1 MMKHNIIAAS
11 LLAAV
16 TMMTVGCN
24 KEDNIVPIEPK
35 AKVSR
40 IYTTNTTIMERYND
54 STQTWDTT
62 IYLPS
67 ERKLN
72 CELIWT
78 GNRLD
83 SMHHGVN
90 IYLFTY
96 DSRGR
101 LVHVEDAYTYTHF
114 DLDYNASGQL
124 SRVYKCSLHEGDTV
138 YKETYLY
145 FWSDGKL
152 ERLEDDIWALEPN
165 ESGLKHKT
173 LLYTWAGDNISK
185 TVSLSLNFNGNRD
198 TVSNNYEVNN
208 LVNPFYGFPF
218 WQIPYREMIG
228 THEAIDG
235 LNKNLLTRCYND
247 NSEHRYEYTTTG
259 GRVTGV
265 HEVYTT
271 SGITGLIRSSMVTD
285 YEIEYVN

>member
-1 MMKHNIIAAS
+1 MKHNIIAAL

-72 CELIWT
+72 CELFWT

-101 LVHVEDAYTYTHF
+101 LVHVENAYTYTHF
-114 DLDYNASGQL
+114 EFTNAVS
-124 SRVYKCSLHEGDTV
+124 T
-138 YKETYLY
+138 KET
-145 FWSDGKL
+145 
-152 ERLEDDIWALEPN
+152 
-165 ESGLKHKT
+165 
-173 LLYTWAGDNISK
+173 
-185 TVSLSLNFNGNRD
+185 
-198 TVSNNYEVNN
+198 
-208 LVNPFYGFPF
+208 
-218 WQIPYREMIG
+218 
-228 THEAIDG
+228 
-235 LNKNLLTRCYND
+235 
-247 NSEHRYEYTTTG
+247 RY
-259 GRVTGV
+259 
-265 HEVYTT
+265 
-271 SGITGLIRSSMVTD
+271 
-285 YEIEYVN
+285 

>member
-1 MMKHNIIAAS
+1 MMKHNIIAAL

-40 IYTTNTTIMERYND
+40 IYVTNTTIMERYND

-67 ERKLN
+67 
-72 CELIWT
+72 
-78 GNRLD
+78 
-83 SMHHGVN
+83 
-90 IYLFTY
+90 
-96 DSRGR
+96 GR

-228 THEAIDG
+228 THEATDG

-271 SGITGLIRSSMVTD
+271 SGITESLRSLMVTD